1 MAESTKRKVQYL
13 AGICASLTFMFT
25 GATLAWPSPAIPK
38 LTSGEAGVKITDEQ
52 ISWVVSLHGLGALLG
67 SYGGQLLNERVGRRK
82 TIFVSSAPGILGAI
96 MIFFSKI
103 PVVMYLA
110 RFLMGAST
118 GVIAVVTMIYVT
130 EIADKE
136 IRGALGMIIQVMN
149 NFGCLIIYSV
159 GPFVSYTFLNS
170 ILITIPI
177 IYVLACLWIPE
188 SPYYHLKDGRIAAA
202 RKEFRVLK
210 GSKNEKWIDEQF
222 NVIRIHVQE
231 NMESKSSVKEL
242 LTNTKYRKAIYI
254 VLGLKILQ
262 YMTGILV
269 IQSYLEAIFTESSSI
284 SGPLASI
291 VYGFVQILACI
302 GATFLTRWIG
312 RRILMFVSCLGVSL
326 SMTLVGL
333 YFYLKDVVK
342 VQPETL
348 ASLFPVPLIG
358 IIGFNILYANGLGN
372 LPYVMQVELFPVNV
386 KAVASSLAT
395 MLACVFSF
403 VVTKFYQVV
412 KDSFGH
418 YSVFWSFAFVG
429 YAGLFFVY
437 FCVPETK
444 DKTLEEVQDNM
455 EKRSPEE
462 RALRERNIDECD
474 HREEAK

>member
-1 MAESTKRKVQYL
+1 
-13 AGICASLTFMFT
+13 
-25 GATLAWPSPAIPK
+25 
-38 LTSGEAGVKITDEQ
+38 
-52 ISWVVSLHGLGALLG
+52 
-67 SYGGQLLNERVGRRK
+67 
-82 TIFVSSAPGILGAI
+82 
-96 MIFFSKI
+96 
-103 PVVMYLA
+103 
-110 RFLMGAST
+110 
-118 GVIAVVTMIYVT
+118 
-130 EIADKE
+130 
-136 IRGALGMIIQVMN
+136 
-149 NFGCLIIYSV
+149 
-159 GPFVSYTFLNS
+159 
-170 ILITIPI
+170 
-177 IYVLACLWIPE
+177 
-188 SPYYHLKDGRIAAA
+188 
-202 RKEFRVLK
+202 
-210 GSKNEKWIDEQF
+210 
-222 NVIRIHVQE
+222 
-231 NMESKSSVKEL
+231 
-242 LTNTKYRKAIYI
+242 
-254 VLGLKILQ
+254 
-262 YMTGILV
+262 
-269 IQSYLEAIFTESSSI
+269 
-284 SGPLASI
+284 
-291 VYGFVQILACI
+291 
-302 GATFLTRWIG
+302 
-312 RRILMFVSCLGVSL
+312 MFVSCLGVSL

-418 YSVFWSFAFVG
+418 CSVFWSFAFVG